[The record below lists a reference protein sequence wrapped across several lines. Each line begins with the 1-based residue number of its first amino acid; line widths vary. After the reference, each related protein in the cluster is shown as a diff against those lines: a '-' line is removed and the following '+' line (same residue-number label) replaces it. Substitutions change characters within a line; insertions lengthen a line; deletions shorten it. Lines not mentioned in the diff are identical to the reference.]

1 MPSLEES
8 LKITEDFLEFAKE
21 AKEEQRIKE
30 EQQRRGLITIQVRFF
45 IAELEIRQY
54 KNDSIQSKKIQF

>member
-45 IAELEIRQY
+45 IAE
-54 KNDSIQSKKIQF
+54 FT